1 MVPFFWSGLLSFL
14 VTFIKCKSL
23 RIEKKRGSMWL
34 VSVVNFKSFKVGLYE
49 SPTRC
54 MFKSWVC
61 RPIQIAYYIL
71 HVGREIKFC
80 LCQCLVGNSV
90 RSFVRSVGRS
100 VAGCLCCCENAFYS
114 DSWGMKKKSLDRF
127 SSRKKLKKRSENATA
142 LLPSWSIP
150 HDACMGAFNYY
161 IQLSQNLLYNRDSWW
176 TYVRTNVDRR
186 KATSCWLW
194 PQTWSFVRSIRRLLI
209 IDQRQASW

>member
-100 VAGCLCCCENAFYS
+100 LAVFVAVKMHFIQTHEE
-114 DSWGMKKKSLDRF
+114 W
-127 SSRKKLKKRSENATA
+127 RKKVLTDSPLARNWKKGLKMQQRSCH
-142 LLPSWSIP
+142 
-150 HDACMGAFNYY
+150 HDPFRMMHAWAPLTTTYSSARTYCIIGT
-161 IQLSQNLLYNRDSWW
+161 RGER
-176 TYVRTNVDRR
+176 TYVRT
-186 KATSCWLW
+186 
-194 PQTWSFVRSIRRLLI
+194 
-209 IDQRQASW
+209 